1 MSARLRWL
9 LVIAVAVVALGG
21 TATVGAVAWA
31 QFQERQ
37 SAPSKVATTD
47 QVLTGDRVVFRNT
60 AAGAGYG
67 HVGSVALDD
76 PTGARVVGDLACDRV
91 DATGALL
98 SCLRT
103 VRGITPTYTATLY
116 DGAGAPLTTWPLP
129 GIPSRT
135 RISPAGDLVA
145 TTAFVTGH
153 SYATIGFS
161 TETTIHTTGGEGLG
175 NLEDWTL
182 VVDGQQSAPVD
193 RNYWGITFV
202 DDSTFY
208 ATAGMTTE
216 GITYLV
222 RGEIATRTLTTLAEN
237 VECPSLSPDGTRI
250 AFKRVTGGSG
260 ATAHWTPAIYDITT
274 GEVSLLPETRSIDDQ
289 LEWLDDDMIL
299 YGMPRDDV
307 AGDTDVWALPADGS
321 GEPALFIEHAWSPSI
336 VRSGGAG

>member
-9 LVIAVAVVALGG
+9 LVIAVAVIALGG
-21 TATVGAVAWA
+21 TTMVGVVAWA
-31 QFQERQ
+31 QFQDRQ
-37 SAPSKVATTD
+37 AAPSEVATTSE
-47 QVLTGDRVVFRNT
+47 VLTGERIVFRNT

-67 HVGSVALDD
+67 HVASVPLDD
-76 PTGARVVGDLACDRV
+76 PAGARVIGDLACDRV
-91 DATGALL
+91 DATRALL

-116 DGAGAPLTTWPLP
+116 DDAGAQLTEWPLP

-161 TETTIHTTGGEGLG
+161 TETMMHTPGGQDFG

-182 VVDGQQSAPVD
+182 VVDGRQSAPVD
-193 RNYWGITFV
+193 RNFWGVTFV
-202 DDSTFY
+202 DDSSFY

-216 GITYLV
+216 GKTYLV
-222 RGEIATRTLTTLAEN
+222 RGDIATRTLTTLAEN
-237 VECPSLSPDGTRI
+237 VECPSLSPDGTLI
-250 AFKRVTGGSG
+250 AFKRVTAGTGQ
-260 ATAHWTPAIYDITT
+260 TVHWTPAIYDIAT
-274 GEVSLLPETRSIDDQ
+274 GEVTALPESRSIDDQ
-289 LEWLDDDMIL
+289 IEWLDDATIL
-299 YGMPRDDV
+299 YGMPREDV
-307 AGDTDVWALPADGS
+307 AGDTDVWALAADGS
-321 GEPALFIEHAWSPSI
+321 GEPTVFIPHAWSPSV